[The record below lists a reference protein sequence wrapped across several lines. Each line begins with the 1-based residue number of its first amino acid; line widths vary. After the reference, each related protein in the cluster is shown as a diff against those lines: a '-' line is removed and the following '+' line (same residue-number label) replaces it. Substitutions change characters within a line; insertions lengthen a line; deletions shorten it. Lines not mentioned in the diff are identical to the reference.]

1 MLIRV
6 PFQVS
11 HIDNALT
18 FCQRHGTIKHNTSLL
33 RRLSENPKGQVKVQL
48 EFSPQ

>member
-18 FCQRHGTIKHNTSLL
+18 FCQRHGKTKHSTLL
-33 RRLSENPKGQVKVQL
+33 RLMK
-48 EFSPQ
+48 